1 VVTAPSAYHPPVP
14 KVAERLHSVPPEAL
28 FVLSGISMY
37 AGASVA
43 VVAFDYLPAA
53 GVAWWRVLW
62 AGVVVSLVRRA
73 WRGPWSRRQVLLAG
87 LFGTALAAM
96 NLSFYLALDRL
107 PLGTTVAIEFTGPVA
122 VAVLGSR
129 TRRSLGALALTV
141 AGVVILADVQFEA
154 NAAGVA
160 FALMAAAFWA
170 GYIVLGARVA
180 SEARAADG
188 LGIGMLIGAAAIAPV
203 AAPQALEFGDAPW
216 VLLLALAT
224 AVLSNALPYGLDQ
237 LILQRIPR
245 ARFAFLLAL
254 LPVTA
259 TVTGFVALSQTPSWV
274 EMIGIAFVV
283 VGVAVSERPPRRE
296 PPAPG

>member
-1 VVTAPSAYHPPVP
+1 VSEQRRVP
-14 KVAERLHSVPPEAL
+14 GDGIADRLGAVPPEAL

-62 AGVVVSLVRRA
+62 AGLLVSLVRRA
-73 WRGPWSRRQVLLAG
+73 WRGPWSRRQVVLAA
-87 LFGTALAAM
+87 LFGSALAAM

-107 PLGTTVAIEFTGPVA
+107 PLGTTVAIEFTGPVV

-141 AGVVILADVQFEA
+141 SGVVVLADVQFET
-154 NAAGVA
+154 NAAGVV

-188 LGIGMLIGAAAIAPV
+188 LGIGMLVGAAVIAPV
-203 AAPQALEFGDAPW
+203 AAPAAMEFGDAPW
-216 VLLLALAT
+216 VLLLTAAT

-237 LILQRIPR
+237 VILRRIPR

-259 TVTGFVALSQTPSWV
+259 TLTGFVALGQTPTGP
-274 EMIGIAFVV
+274 ELAGIALVV
-283 VGVAVSERPPRRE
+283 AGIAVSERPARAE

>member
-1 VVTAPSAYHPPVP
+1 M
-14 KVAERLHSVPPEAL
+14 L
-28 FVLSGISMY
+28 FVISGISMY

-43 VVAFDYLPAA
+43 VIAFDYLPAA

-62 AGVVVSLVRRA
+62 AGLVVSAVRRA
-73 WRGPWSRRQVLLAG
+73 WRGPWSRRQVILAA
-87 LFGTALAAM
+87 LFGSALAAM

-129 TRRSLGALALTV
+129 SARSLGALALTV
-141 AGVVILADVQFEA
+141 AGVMVLADVQFEA
-154 NAAGVA
+154 NAAGVV
-160 FALMAAAFWA
+160 FALMAATFWA

-188 LGIGMLIGAAAIAPV
+188 LGLGMLAGAAVIAPV
-203 AAPQALEFGDAPW
+203 AAPRAMELGDAPW
-216 VLLLALAT
+216 VLLLTLAT

-237 LILQRIPR
+237 VILQRIPR

-259 TVTGFVALSQTPSWV
+259 TLTGFVALGQTPTWP
-274 EMIGIAFVV
+274 ELGGISLVV
-283 VGVAVSERPPRRE
+283 VGVAVSERPARAE
-296 PPAPG
+296 PPTPG

>member
-1 VVTAPSAYHPPVP
+1 MSRPL
-14 KVAERLHSVPPEAL
+14 ERLAAVPPEML
-28 FVLSGISMY
+28 FVVSGISMY

-43 VVAFDYLPAA
+43 VTAFDYLPAA

-62 AGVVVSLVRRA
+62 AGLIVSAVRRA
-73 WRGPWSRRQVLLAG
+73 WRGPWSRRQVVLAV
-87 LFGTALAAM
+87 LFGSALAAM

-107 PLGTTVAIEFTGPVA
+107 PLGTAVAIEFIGPVA

-129 TRRSLGALALTV
+129 APRSLGALTLTV

-154 NAAGVA
+154 NAAGVV

-188 LGIGMLIGAAAIAPV
+188 LGLGMLAGAFVIAPV
-203 AAPQALEFGDAPW
+203 AGPPAMEFGDAPW
-216 VLLLALAT
+216 VLLLTVAT

-237 LILQRIPR
+237 VILRRIPR

-259 TVTGFVALSQTPSWV
+259 TVTGFVALGQTPTWP
-274 EMIGIAFVV
+274 EMGGISLVV
-283 VGVAVSERPPRRE
+283 AGIAVSERPAGAE